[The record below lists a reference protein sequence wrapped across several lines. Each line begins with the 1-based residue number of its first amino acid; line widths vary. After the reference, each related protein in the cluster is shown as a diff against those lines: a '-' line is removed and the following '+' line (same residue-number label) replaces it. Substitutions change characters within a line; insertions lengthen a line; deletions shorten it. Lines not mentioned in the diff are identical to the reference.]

1 MSIIISFLFGWRIQG
16 QQGGQIGI
24 ALDVIWYEPI
34 TELMKTK
41 TQQQEV
47 WTFHLDGILSSSI
60 MMIIIKCHCLVT
72 TTKNSSST

>member
-1 MSIIISFLFGWRIQG
+1 MSIMISFLFGWIIQE

-47 WTFHLDGILSSSI
+47 WTFHLDGNLSCSI
-60 MMIIIKCHCLVT
+60 MNKDYHKISLLSG
-72 TTKNSSST
+72 KN